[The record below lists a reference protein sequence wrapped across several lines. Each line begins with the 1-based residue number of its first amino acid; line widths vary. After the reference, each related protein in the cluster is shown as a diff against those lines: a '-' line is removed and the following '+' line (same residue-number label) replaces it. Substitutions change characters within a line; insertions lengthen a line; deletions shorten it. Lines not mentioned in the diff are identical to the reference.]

1 MQQIPL
7 PTSVY
12 TAVHSVI
19 ASQEHNALAEV
30 DLMLRVLWTLAGIIR
45 EIPEAVDELIQL
57 AHQVLACIAMPIGW
71 LSFVLN
77 TFPQDRLYAPAYMYM
92 QSQLMECSGR
102 LLVEDGLRRMTE
114 AKSSTTPCPSADRAQ
129 QHGYVAA
136 MEGHGFIMLARAAST
151 VGTALAPSAA
161 SGARLPTA
169 VSSYEQM
176 RQSCQPLAAGARP
189 QVMGRVHQL
198 LQACG
203 MSP

>member
-1 MQQIPL
+1 MRTCL
-7 PTSVY
+7 
-12 TAVHSVI
+12 H
-19 ASQEHNALAEV
+19 
-30 DLMLRVLWTLAGIIR
+30 
-45 EIPEAVDELIQL
+45 
-57 AHQVLACIAMPIGW
+57 AMPIGRS
-71 LSFVLN
+71 SFVLN
-77 TFPQDRLYAPAYMYM
+77 TFPQDRLYAPAHMYT

-114 AKSSTTPCPSADRAQ
+114 ANKSSTTPCPSVDRSQ

-169 VSSYEQM
+169 VSSYAQM
-176 RQSCQPLAAGARP
+176 RQSCQPLAAAGAQP
-189 QVMGRVHQL
+189 QVVGRVRQL